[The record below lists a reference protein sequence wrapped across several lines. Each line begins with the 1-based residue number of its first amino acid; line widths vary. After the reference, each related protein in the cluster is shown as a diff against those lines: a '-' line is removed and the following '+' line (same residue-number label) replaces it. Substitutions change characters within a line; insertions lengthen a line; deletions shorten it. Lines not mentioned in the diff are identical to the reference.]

1 MIYSF
6 DDGGVFSAKKNT
18 YYYKYAT
25 KNLENFKTNNSS
37 TVILHNIR
45 KIVNA
50 KSKKGKKKHAIYL
63 VRKKSINAVKTLP
76 KIGQFS
82 INILRPFGLD
92 DTSYT
97 YTIHHRPSL

>member
-1 MIYSF
+1 MH
-6 DDGGVFSAKKNT
+6 N
-18 YYYKYAT
+18 
-25 KNLENFKTNNSS
+25 
-37 TVILHNIR
+37 TVI

-50 KSKKGKKKHAIYL
+50 TKSKKGKKKHAIYL

-97 YTIHHRPSL
+97 YTTYYLI